1 MSSTETA
8 DRTTVEFP
16 ASVGFRNV
24 GRLVLGGIAARFEL
38 PLDRVDDLLLAVD
51 SVLLQEP
58 LGDTIRLETEA
69 TSTELRVRLGSF
81 RSGLVDEP
89 SVRRVLARLVDQV
102 GEERQQR
109 RGDRGARRLRH
120 PPSRRGMRMA
130 QDVDFVAL
138 IEAHRA
144 GDEQARDALVER
156 YMPLVKSLAA
166 RYSGR
171 GEPQEDLIQVGS
183 IGLLLSIERFDTER
197 QVQFTT
203 YAVPTIVGEIQRHFR
218 DRAWALHVPRRMK
231 ELSVRLTRT
240 VQVQTAELGRAPTI
254 AELAEATGVEE
265 DEVVEALQTSEAYST
280 RSLSQPL
287 GHEGAT
293 DETMQD
299 VLGIDDRGFSEV
311 EDTVLVES
319 GLDALDERERRI
331 VELRF
336 FDGLTQS
343 EIAAQIGIS
352 QMHVSRLLRRALHTM
367 RGRLEDA
374 MEEEVG

>member
-1 MSSTETA
+1 MNGVS
-8 DRTTVEFP
+8 
-16 ASVGFRNV
+16 
-24 GRLVLGGIAARFEL
+24 
-38 PLDRVDDLLLAVD
+38 
-51 SVLLQEP
+51 
-58 LGDTIRLETEA
+58 
-69 TSTELRVRLGSF
+69 
-81 RSGLVDEP
+81 
-89 SVRRVLARLVDQV
+89 
-102 GEERQQR
+102 
-109 RGDRGARRLRH
+109 
-120 PPSRRGMRMA
+120 

-138 IEAHRA
+138 IEAYRA
-144 GDEQARDALVER
+144 GDESARDQLVDR

-231 ELSVRLTRT
+231 ELSVRLSRT
-240 VQVQTAELGRAPTI
+240 VQTQTAELGRAPTI
-254 AELAEATGVEE
+254 AELAEATGADE

-287 GHEGAT
+287 GHDGE

-299 VLGIDDRGFSEV
+299 VLGHDDRGFTEV
-311 EDTVLVES
+311 EDMVLVEA

-352 QMHVSRLLRRALHTM
+352 QMHVSRLLRRALITM
-367 RGRLEDA
+367 RGRLEETA
-374 MEEEVG
+374 AEGRG

>member
-1 MSSTETA
+1 
-8 DRTTVEFP
+8 V
-16 ASVGFRNV
+16 
-24 GRLVLGGIAARFEL
+24 
-38 PLDRVDDLLLAVD
+38 
-51 SVLLQEP
+51 
-58 LGDTIRLETEA
+58 
-69 TSTELRVRLGSF
+69 
-81 RSGLVDEP
+81 SGV
-89 SVRRVLARLVDQV
+89 S
-102 GEERQQR
+102 
-109 RGDRGARRLRH
+109 
-120 PPSRRGMRMA
+120 

-138 IEAHRA
+138 IEAYRA
-144 GDEQARDALVER
+144 GDEGARDQLVER

-171 GEPQEDLIQVGS
+171 GEPHEDLIQVGS

-231 ELSVRLTRT
+231 ELSVRVSRT
-240 VQVQTAELGRAPTI
+240 VQTQTAELGRAPTI
-254 AELAEATGVEE
+254 AELAEMTGAAE
-265 DEVVEALQTSEAYST
+265 DEVVEAIQTSEAYST

-287 GHEGAT
+287 GHGGE

-299 VLGIDDRGFSEV
+299 VLGHDDRGYAEV
-311 EDTVLVES
+311 EDMVLVEA

-352 QMHVSRLLRRALHTM
+352 QMHVSRLLRRALITM
-367 RGRLEDA
+367 RGRLEETMIEDD
-374 MEEEVG
+374 E